1 MIRRNLSPEDVR
13 ALAAGR
19 HETPADVLGMG
30 TLDGRLLVRTWQP
43 HAIRVELLD
52 LQHGRTLPM
61 SPGAASGLFEWRADA
76 ERPFRYRFRVTTAD
90 GANHDLE
97 DPYRFPPW
105 LTDFDLHVFHEG
117 TQYRAYEKMGAH
129 PRVVEGVPGVQ
140 FAVWAPNA
148 AGVSVVGSFNRW
160 DSRLHLMHRRGLG
173 GVWEI
178 FIPGAA
184 PGDLYKFEIR
194 SRLGPVEQKA
204 DPYAFF
210 AEVRPR
216 SASIVWAS
224 DRYTWND
231 SSWMERRSQQR
242 WHEAPILIYEVHPG
256 SWRRRAGRWLTWREL
271 ADELIPHVLSLG
283 FTHIELLPP
292 AEHPL
297 DASWGYQTTGYFAPT
312 SRYGTPDEFRE
323 FVDRCHQAGLGVI
336 VDWTPAHF
344 PKDAHGLARFDGTAL
359 YEHADPRQ
367 GEHRDW
373 GTLIFNY
380 GRHEVRSFLLSSAMW
395 WADAFHVDGL
405 RVDAVASMLYLDY
418 SRPPGEWIPNRFGG
432 RENLEAIDFLRRFN
446 EVVHAE
452 HPGFLTCAEESTAW
466 PMVSRPVYLGGLGFD
481 FKWNMGWM
489 HDTLEYFAKDPIYR
503 KYHHNMLTFSMV
515 YAFTENFVLPFSHD
529 EVVHGKR
536 SLLAKMPGDPW
547 QKFANLR
554 LLLAYMATHPGKK
567 LLFMGAELAP
577 WTEWDCHG
585 ELDWSLLNHA
595 PHAGIRNLVG
605 ELNRLVRELPA
616 LHQLD
621 TQPDGFEW
629 IELHDSDQSVLA
641 FLRRARPPARELVV
655 VGNFTPVPRHNYR
668 IGAPRGGVW
677 REVLNTDADVFGGTN
692 VGNGGSAK
700 AEPKPWHGRPWSLS
714 LTLPPLGLLIFE
726 APPPEPSPATAPPNS
741 ANTAAH
747 PSGAQITVEVPPADH

>member
-1 MIRRNLSPEDVR
+1 MIRPTLAPDEAR
-13 ALAAGR
+13 ALAQGR

-30 TLDGRLLVRTWQP
+30 VFDGRVLVRTWQP
-43 HAIRVELLD
+43 HAVQVELLD

-61 SPGAASGLFEWRADA
+61 AAGVVPGLFEWKA
-76 ERPFRYRFRVTTAD
+76 ERGGPFRYRYRVTTAD
-90 GANHDLE
+90 GNRRDVE
-97 DPYRFPPW
+97 DPYRFAPW

-117 TQYRAYEKMGAH
+117 TQYRAYQKMGAH
-129 PRVVEGVPGVQ
+129 PRVAEGVPGVH

-160 DSRLHLMHRRGLG
+160 DSRIHLMHRRGLG
-173 GVWEI
+173 GVWEL
-178 FIPGAA
+178 FVPGAA
-184 PGDLYKFEIR
+184 PGDLYKFEVR

-204 DPYAFF
+204 DPFAFF

-216 SASIVWAS
+216 SASIVWAP
-224 DRYTWND
+224 DRYRWSD
-231 SSWMERRSQQR
+231 AAWIEHRSRGR
-242 WHEAPILIYEVHPG
+242 WHEAPLLIYEVHAG
-256 SWRRRAGRWLTWREL
+256 SWRRRNGQWLSWREL
-271 ADELIPHVLSLG
+271 ADELIPHVLGLG
-283 FTHIELLPP
+283 FTHIELLPI

-452 HPGFLTCAEESTAW
+452 YPGFLTIAEESTAW

-489 HDTLEYFAKDPIYR
+489 HDTLEYFGKDPIYR

-529 EVVHGKR
+529 EVVHGKG

-554 LLLAYMATHPGKK
+554 LLLGYMAAHPGKK
-567 LLFMGAELAP
+567 LLFMGAEMAP

-585 ELDWSLLNHA
+585 QLDWDLLRHA
-595 PHAGIRNLVG
+595 PHAGIRNLIG
-605 ELNRLVRELPA
+605 DLNRLVRELPA
-616 LHQLD
+616 LHEQD
-621 TQPDGFEW
+621 TQPAGFEW
-629 IELHDSDQSVLA
+629 LELHDSEQSVLA
-641 FLRRARPPARELVV
+641 FLRRGRPPAQEIVA
-655 VGNFTPVPRHNYR
+655 VGNFTPVPRHGYR
-668 IGAPRGGVW
+668 IGVPRGGVW
-677 REVLNTDADVFGGTN
+677 REILNTDADRYGGTN
-692 VGNGGSAK
+692 VGNGGSAR
-700 AEPKPWHGRPWSLS
+700 AQPRPWHGRPWSLE
-714 LTLPPLGLLIFE
+714 LTLPPLGLLLFE
-726 APPPEPSPATAPPNS
+726 APPPEPEP
-741 ANTAAH
+741 
-747 PSGAQITVEVPPADH
+747 PPADADDPA